1 MKGKAIRMRGMV
13 VPLLLALVVS
23 ACGGGPQSA
32 APEGSGGN
40 GEGGV
45 PGGIVQPKTPTEPV
59 DITIYSNNKMT
70 EEAFNKQYGDA
81 IHSKFPHVKLTF
93 ISDVLKDAI
102 AAKVPIDIMFG
113 SIGTFFTHLHDFEM
127 QYDISEL
134 AKQRG
139 YSFEK
144 LEPTMVELQRKLGG
158 GKLYGLPVWTA
169 TSGLFYNKDLF
180 DKFGQ
185 PYPKDGMTWGELAA
199 LSKAMTRVEGGI
211 QYYGYVTSPGAQMS
225 TNQLGLD
232 PIDPKTLK
240 ANLTSEPWKQFMQ
253 SIVDVYKAAGL
264 NYTKDELDIAK
275 SRNFF
280 EKDSRAAMYTNYT
293 GGTPP
298 ETMNWDVVQ
307 VPSFPNAPGVGP
319 QPYPNYWYVAS
330 ISKQKETAFDIIA
343 FLASEAF
350 QIPHNRAGYAT
361 VLKDPEIKKQYGQ
374 DMPKFKGKNVSA
386 MFPKQP
392 SAPMNYTAYA
402 NDAQTEFQNAFL
414 SHMLGEK
421 DLNTALRDAAEQL
434 DKKIQEKQK

>member
-1 MKGKAIRMRGMV
+1 MKKKGIRRRSIV
-13 VPLLLALVVS
+13 APLMLALVLS
-23 ACGGGPQSA
+23 ACGGGQQAA
-32 APEGSGGN
+32 APEGSAPQGSAPQ
-40 GEGGV
+40 EGTQLKV
-45 PGGIVQPKTPTEPV
+45 PSEPV
-59 DITIYSNNKMT
+59 PITVYSNNKMT

-81 IHSKFPHVKLTF
+81 IRSKFPNVKLTF
-93 ISDVLKDAI
+93 TSDVLKDTI

-113 SIGTFFTHLHDFEM
+113 SIGTFFTHLYDFEL
-127 QYDISEL
+127 QYDLSEL
-134 AKQRG
+134 AKSRG
-139 YSFEK
+139 YSFDK
-144 LEPTMVELQRKLGG
+144 LEPTMVDLQRKLGG

-185 PYPKDGMTWGELAA
+185 PYPKDGMTWEELAS

-232 PIDPKTLK
+232 PVDPKTMK

-253 SIVDVYKAAGL
+253 NIVDLYKAAGL
-264 NYTKDELDIAK
+264 TYTKDELDIAK

-280 EKDSRAAMYTNYT
+280 EKESRAAMYTNFT

-307 VPSFPNAPGVGP
+307 VPSLPNAPGVGP

-343 FLASEAF
+343 FLTSEQF

-374 DMPKFKGKNVSA
+374 DMPKFQGKNVSA
-386 MFPKQP
+386 MFPKKS
-392 SAPMNYTAYA
+392 SAPMNYTPFA
-402 NDAQTEFQNAFL
+402 NDAQVEFQNAFL

-434 DKKIQEKQK
+434 DKKIREKTQ